1 MPLFD
6 AKDKSR
12 YATFT
17 RRTLLVTGG
26 MTAVFA
32 TLAGRLYQLQILDG
46 EEFKTRAE
54 DNRVNERLLA
64 PLRGRILDRFGVE
77 LATNRRDYRVLL
89 IPEQTTEGIEPALAA
104 LGRII
109 PLSERQRKK
118 ILRDVKHNKSFVP
131 VTVAENLSW
140 DEFARIN
147 LHLPYLSGVQP
158 DVGETR
164 DYPFGDEM
172 SHILGYVA
180 AVSPDDQKRDKD
192 PLLDLPGFRIGKRG
206 IEKRYDSEIRGTAG
220 SDRVEVN
227 AYGRVIRELSRD
239 PGVPGSD
246 VYLTIDQEVQAA
258 LVKKLGDQSAASCVM
273 DVETGDVIALAST
286 PGFDPN
292 LFNVGISTAQWQELT
307 TNDHKPL
314 MNKAIGGTY
323 PPGSTF
329 KTAMGMAGVEA
340 GIATPDF
347 SVFCT
352 GVMRLGNHEFHC
364 WKPHGHGRMTVTT
377 AIQQSCDIFFYELA
391 KRLGID
397 KIDTYIQALGLGAP
411 TGIELPGERSGLIPS
426 KEWKRAT
433 LGQPWQQGET
443 LITGI
448 GQGYV
453 LVTPL
458 QLCMQAARIASGKA
472 VVPRVT
478 RYVGPHEQPRPTVA
492 ALPFSPDTYKAV
504 RQGMYMAVNVPG
516 GTAYLRR
523 ITEPGFEM
531 AGKTG
536 TAQVRRITKEER
548 ARGQTKTTHLPWKYR
563 EHELF
568 IGFAPVDKPR
578 YACSVV
584 IEHGA
589 AIYPFHIEVAR
600 DILLF
605 TQKRD
610 PANLPTA
617 YPVASASL
625 GRRA

>member
-6 AKDKSR
+6 RKDKSR
-12 YATFT
+12 YAAFT
-17 RRTLLVTGG
+17 RRTLVMSGLMGT
-26 MTAVFA
+26 VFA
-32 TLAGRLYQLQILDG
+32 TLAGRLYQLQILEG
-46 EEFKTRAE
+46 EEFMTRAE
-54 DNRVNERLLA
+54 DNRVNQRLLA

-77 LATNRRDYRVLL
+77 LAANRRNYRVLL
-89 IPEQTTEGIEPALAA
+89 IKEQASEGVEAALDA

-109 PLSERQRKK
+109 PLTP
-118 ILRDVKHNKSFVP
+118 RDKEKVVRAVHQNRPFVP
-131 VTVAENLSW
+131 VTVADNLSW
-140 DEFARIN
+140 DEFARVN
-147 LHLPYLSGVQP
+147 LHLPYLPGVQP

-164 DYPFGDEM
+164 AYPFGVEM

-180 AVSPDDQKRDKD
+180 AVSPADKKDDDD

-206 IEKRYDSEIRGTAG
+206 IEKEFDAEIRGSAG
-220 SDRVEVN
+220 TDRVEVN

-239 PGVPGSD
+239 PGVPGAD
-246 VYLTIDQEVQAA
+246 VYLTIDRQVQDA
-258 LVKKLGDQSAASCVM
+258 LTKKLGEQSAASVVM

-292 LFNVGISTAQWQELT
+292 LFNVGITTDQWQALT
-307 TNDHKPL
+307 SNDHNPL
-314 MNKAIGGTY
+314 MNKAIGGVY

-329 KTAMGMAGVEA
+329 KTATALSGCEA
-340 GIATPDF
+340 GLGDL
-347 SVFCT
+347 VVNCT
-352 GVMRLGNHEFHC
+352 GVMRLGDHEFHC
-364 WKPHGHGRMTVTT
+364 WKHHGRMTVTS
-377 AIQQSCDIFFYELA
+377 AVQQSCDIFFYTMA
-391 KRLGID
+391 MKLGIE
-397 KIDTYIQALGLGAP
+397 KIDEYTAALGLGAP

-433 LGQPWQQGET
+433 FGQPWQQGET

-458 QLCMQAARIASGKA
+458 QLCMQAARLASGKA
-472 VVPRVT
+472 VTPRIT
-478 RYVGPHEQPRPTVA
+478 RYVGAKEQPRPPIPPLPLSDKALATV
-492 ALPFSPDTYKAV
+492 
-504 RQGMYMAVNVPG
+504 REGMRMAVNEPG
-516 GTAYLRR
+516 GTAYYRR

-548 ARGQTKTTHLPWKYR
+548 ARGETKTNNMPWKYR

-568 IGFAPVDKPR
+568 IAFAPVEKPR

-589 AIYPFHIEVAR
+589 AIAPFHVEVAR

-610 PANLPTA
+610 TLGLPTA
-617 YPVASASL
+617 YPITAASVS
-625 GRRA
+625 RKV